1 LTLIQIIQAINMQSI
16 TTDVL
21 ILFNSFEP
29 VKRVEQVILN
39 SKSVQS
45 AFKASCF
52 MHTALFTTD
61 LDLTLD
67 KCPIAYLYRL
77 LFRDLL
83 EFILKTFV
91 KYVNLM
97 FC

>member
-1 LTLIQIIQAINMQSI
+1 MQSI

-45 AFKASCF
+45 AFKAS
-52 MHTALFTTD
+52 LFTTD

-83 EFILKTFV
+83 EFILETFV
-91 KYVNLM
+91 NYVNLM